1 MKKILYICLLSLC
14 FSCERIFINEEL
26 DGMWRLA
33 RLESPASVEYPDS
46 IFYSFQRHL
55 LMAGIY
61 SETEH
66 PKNWYMGCFEYDGNS
81 ILMNNFYR
89 YPGTDGVRVPEEL
102 KNIHIYDTVVGFK
115 VEHLDDEVLVLSSSD
130 LRYEF
135 KKW

>member
-1 MKKILYICLLSLC
+1 
-14 FSCERIFINEEL
+14 
-26 DGMWRLA
+26 
-33 RLESPASVEYPDS
+33 
-46 IFYSFQRHL
+46 
-55 LMAGIY
+55 MAGIY

-66 PKNWYMGCFEYDGNS
+66 PKNWYMGCFEYDGDS